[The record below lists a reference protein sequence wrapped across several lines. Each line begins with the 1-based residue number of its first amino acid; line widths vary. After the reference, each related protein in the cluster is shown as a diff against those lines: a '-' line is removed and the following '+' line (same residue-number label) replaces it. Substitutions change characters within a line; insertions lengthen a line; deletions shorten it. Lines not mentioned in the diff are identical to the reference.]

1 MSFIVVQ
8 GQEDHEQADAVLRGV
23 ADGLARLFRV
33 PDHPPGVQDLLD
45 AGSQEEG
52 PHPGQVAPRG
62 ARSPE
67 RANTGAR
74 RGGGKG
80 PLAARSMKTGTG
92 GVPRGATQPRSRARG
107 RRARSEAQPGQR
119 DQS

>member
-45 AGSQEEG
+45 AGPPEEG

-92 GVPRGATQPRSRARG
+92 GVRSRARG
-107 RRARSEAQPGQR
+107 RRARSEAQSGQR

>member
-45 AGSQEEG
+45 AGTRDEDDR
-52 PHPGQVAPRG
+52 PGQVVQR
-62 ARSPE
+62 
-67 RANTGAR
+67 GAR
-74 RGGGKG
+74 RGGSQG
-80 PLAARSMKTGTG
+80 PPGARSVKTGTRG
-92 GVPRGATQPRSRARG
+92 TRRGAARPSSRARG
-107 RRARSEAQPGQR
+107 RRAMAEAQSGQR
-119 DQS
+119 DPS